1 MKSGMVKLNKKLTLY
16 FLLQLYYI
24 YYAHIMQA
32 NTCRVQGCVSYT
44 FKSDHSVSAILY

>member
-1 MKSGMVKLNKKLTLY
+1 MKSGMVKVKQKTHSIFFITIIL
-16 FLLQLYYI
+16 